1 LDKDRVVYTT
11 IKINLVE
18 VVKEN
23 VISRYLNIFLVHT
36 ELDELHN
43 TVRVDTKRFDKPLNR
58 KR

>member
-11 IKINLVE
+11 IKISLVE

-36 ELDELHN
+36 ELDELQN
-43 TVRVDTKRFDKPLNR
+43 TVRVDNKRFEKPLNR
-58 KR
+58 KS